1 MDIQATK
8 LELVKQLINVKKA
21 SVLKKIKEIL
31 LNNERDDTV
40 AYSIK
45 GNPLTKKQF
54 KQELLEAEQE
64 IARGEFISHQDLKR
78 EIQTWSK

>member
-8 LELVKQLINVKKA
+8 LELVKQLINVKKT

-31 LNNERDDTV
+31 LNNEKDDIV

-45 GNPLTKKQF
+45 GTPLTKKQF